1 MKKLLALVL
10 ALVMSMSLVT
20 ISNAA
25 DFADAKD
32 IDNKEAVEVMNAIGV
47 LIGDENGKFNPD
59 ANLTRAQAA
68 KIICVMLLGKDAADG
83 LNLKSTFSDAS
94 GWAESYIAYC
104 ASQGIV
110 AGVGNGKFDPDG
122 QLTGYQFAKM
132 LLVALGYKADLEG
145 MTGAD
150 WQVATAKLAL
160 NAGLTDGMSIALSK
174 TLTRD
179 EAAKMAFNT
188 LTATMVEYSNGVN
201 VSTSDG
207 TQVTVNAVRTKVG
220 HITTTGYKAGSN
232 ANDEYTQFCEQY
244 FDKLKLTSTTSTDDA
259 FDRPASEWSFKGVKV
274 GTYAKEAAFTYTAS
288 ASGSTTSAK
297 LSNMGIKGYKLA
309 AGVKAV
315 TNGVPASDALT
326 SIDDIPRLLG
336 NGTKVELFVD
346 EDDIE
351 TITDVI
357 VIKTQLMQIDRINKS
372 AKTVALKKVDNAGE
386 TIAKVGEDDTG
397 YAALSAMKADDYVL
411 VTYVRNSDNTAY
423 VVSSIDVPAAVT
435 GKLTRVSTSNNSVN
449 GVTVAGTAYSLAATK
464 GSAFDGL
471 NNSSIAADK
480 DCTVYVDSYG
490 YAVYIKDVT
499 ASTTYIVY
507 ADTYSSLVDGK
518 IVHIVSGYDMD
529 GVKITL
535 NVGTLDPYHTLSKG
549 AVYSYTTTTDNSADY
564 VINTAVASKTAE
576 IKKSDA
582 RYDDGNFYADD
593 VKFLFVSTT
602 KDNSDTITSV
612 DSVSVKSGKQAVAS
626 GVTTYAILNS
636 DNEVTTVVVIGEAD
650 VAEGSSVAYVK
661 KFVGFAGKVDSKET
675 YLYDLYIDGELV
687 KGVQSKQRVSANT
700 FVTYEQDGDLYTLKA
715 YTASD
720 KTTSVARWQG
730 VTKDNIASDKYIVA
744 GGVYY
749 TMASDAQVI
758 DLTDDNAYGSL
769 GDMKDTNKTFVL
781 DVVYNGN
788 STSSNYRTIN
798 YIFVVSATDPA

>member
-68 KIICVMLLGKDAADG
+68 KIICVMLLGQTAADG
-83 LNLKSTFSDAS
+83 LNLKANFSDVS

-220 HITTTGYKAGSN
+220 HTTTTGYKAGSN

-309 AGVKAV
+309 ASSVTAV
-315 TNGVPASDALT
+315 INGVPANNALT
-326 SIDDIPRLLG
+326 SINDIPALLG
-336 NGTKVELFVD
+336 NGTKVEIFVD

-411 VTYVRNSDNTAY
+411 VTYVRNSDNNAY

-464 GSAFDGL
+464 GNAFNGL
-471 NNSSIAADK
+471 NNSSIAANK

-535 NVGTLDPYHTLSKG
+535 NVGTVNPTLSKG

-564 VINTAVASKTAE
+564 VINTTAVASQTTE
-576 IKKSDA
+576 IKKSNA
-582 RYDDGNFYADD
+582 QYNGNFYADD

-602 KDNSDTITSV
+602 KDKNNTITSV

-636 DNEVTTVVVIGEAD
+636 DSEVTTVVVIGEAD

-661 KFVGFAGKVDSKET
+661 KFVGYAGKVDSKET

-687 KGVQSKQRVSANT
+687 KGVQSKQSVSANT

-715 YTASD
+715 YAATD
-720 KTTSVARWQG
+720 KTTSVTRWQG

-744 GGVYY
+744 GGEYY

-798 YIFVVSATDPA
+798 YIFVVSAT

>member
-25 DFADAKD
+25 FKDADK
-32 IDNKEAVEVMNAIGV
+32 IEHTEAVEVMSALGV

-68 KIICVMLLGKDAADG
+68 KIICVMLLGQTAADG
-83 LNLKSTFSDAS
+83 LNLKANFSDVS

-220 HITTTGYKAGSN
+220 HTITTGYKAGSN

-309 AGVKAV
+309 ASSVTAV
-315 TNGVPASDALT
+315 INGVPANNALT
-326 SIDDIPRLLG
+326 SINDIPGLLG
-336 NGTKVELFVD
+336 NGTKVEIFVD

-411 VTYVRNSDNTAY
+411 VTYVRNSDDNAY

-464 GSAFDGL
+464 GSAFNGL
-471 NNSSIAADK
+471 NNSSIAANK

-535 NVGTLDPYHTLSKG
+535 NVGTLDPTLSKG

-564 VINTAVASKTAE
+564 VINTTAVASKTAE

-582 RYDDGNFYADD
+582 RYDGNFYADD

-602 KDNSDTITSV
+602 KDNSNTITSV

-636 DNEVTTVVVIGEAD
+636 DSEVTTVVVIGEAD

-661 KFVGFAGKVDSKET
+661 KFVGYAGKVDSKET

-687 KGVQSKQRVSANT
+687 KGVQSKQNVSANT

-720 KTTSVARWQG
+720 KTTSVAKWQN
-730 VTKDNIASDKYIVA
+730 VTKADIASDKYIVA
-744 GGVYY
+744 GGEYY

-798 YIFVVSATDPA
+798 YIFVVSAT

>member
-68 KIICVMLLGKDAADG
+68 KIICVMLLGQTAADG
-83 LNLKSTFSDAS
+83 LNLKANFSDVS

-174 TLTRD
+174 VLTRD

-220 HITTTGYKAGSN
+220 HTTTTGYKATG
-232 ANDEYTQFCEQY
+232 NDEYTQFCEQY
-244 FDKLKLTSTTSTDDA
+244 FSKLKLTSTTSTDDA

-309 AGVKAV
+309 TSGVTAV
-315 TNGVPASDALT
+315 INGVPANNALT
-326 SIDDIPRLLG
+326 SINDIPALLG
-336 NGTKVELFVD
+336 NGTKVEIFVD

-411 VTYVRNSDNTAY
+411 VTYVRNSDNNAY

-464 GSAFDGL
+464 GNAFNGL
-471 NNSSIAADK
+471 NNSSIAANK

-529 GVKITL
+529 GVKTTL
-535 NVGTLDPYHTLSKG
+535 NVGTLNPTLSKG

-564 VINTAVASKTAE
+564 VINTTAVASKTAE

-582 RYDDGNFYADD
+582 QYDGKFYADD

-602 KDNSDTITSV
+602 KDNSNTITSV

-661 KFVGFAGKVDSKET
+661 KFVGYAGKVDSKET

-687 KGVQSKQRVSANT
+687 KGVQSKQNVSANT

-798 YIFVVSATDPA
+798 YIFVVSAT

>member
-25 DFADAKD
+25 FKDADK
-32 IDNKEAVEVMNAIGV
+32 ISNKEAVEVMNALGV
-47 LIGDENGKFNPD
+47 LVGDDKGNFNAD

-68 KIICVMLLGKDAADG
+68 KIVCVMLLGKDASDA
-83 LNLKSTFSDAS
+83 LSLKSNFTDVS

-220 HITTTGYKAGSN
+220 HTTTTGYKAGSN

-309 AGVKAV
+309 ASSVTAV
-315 TNGVPASDALT
+315 INGVPANNALT
-326 SIDDIPRLLG
+326 SINDIPGLLG
-336 NGTKVELFVD
+336 NGTKVEIFVD

-411 VTYVRNSDNTAY
+411 VTYVRNSDDTAY

-464 GSAFDGL
+464 GNAFNGL
-471 NNSSIAADK
+471 NNSSIAANK

-529 GVKITL
+529 GVKTTL
-535 NVGTLDPYHTLSKG
+535 NVGTLNPTLSKG

-564 VINTAVASKTAE
+564 VINTTAVASKTAE

-582 RYDDGNFYADD
+582 RYDGNFYADD

-602 KDNSDTITSV
+602 KDNSNTITSV

-636 DNEVTTVVVIGEAD
+636 DSEVTTVVVIGEAD

-661 KFVGFAGKVDSKET
+661 KFVGYAGKVDSKET

-687 KGVQSKQRVSANT
+687 KGVQSKQNVSANT

-720 KTTSVARWQG
+720 KTTSVAKWQN
-730 VTKDNIASDKYIVA
+730 VTKADIASDKYIVA
-744 GGVYY
+744 GGEYY

-798 YIFVVSATDPA
+798 YIFVVSAT

>member
-68 KIICVMLLGKDAADG
+68 KIICVMLLGQTAADG
-83 LNLKSTFSDAS
+83 LNLKANFSDVS

-220 HITTTGYKAGSN
+220 HTTTTGYKATG
-232 ANDEYTQFCEQY
+232 NDEYTQFCEQY
-244 FDKLKLTSTTSTDDA
+244 FSKLKLTSTTSTDDA

-309 AGVKAV
+309 ASSVTAV
-315 TNGVPASDALT
+315 INGVPANNALT
-326 SIDDIPRLLG
+326 SINDIPGLLG
-336 NGTKVELFVD
+336 NGTKVEIFVD

-411 VTYVRNSDNTAY
+411 VTYVRNSDNNAY

-464 GSAFDGL
+464 GNAFNGL
-471 NNSSIAADK
+471 NNSSIAANK

-529 GVKITL
+529 GVKTTL
-535 NVGTLDPYHTLSKG
+535 NVGTLNPTLSKG

-564 VINTAVASKTAE
+564 VINTTAVASKTAE

-582 RYDDGNFYADD
+582 QYDGKFYADD

-602 KDNSDTITSV
+602 KDNSNTITSV
-612 DSVSVKSGKQAVAS
+612 DSVSVKSGKQAVAL

-661 KFVGFAGKVDSKET
+661 KFVGYAGKVDSKET

-687 KGVQSKQRVSANT
+687 KGVQSKQNVSANT

-730 VTKDNIASDKYIVA
+730 VTKANIASDKYIVA
-744 GGVYY
+744 GGEYY

-798 YIFVVSATDPA
+798 YIFVVSAT

>member
-68 KIICVMLLGKDAADG
+68 KIICVMLLGQTAADG
-83 LNLKSTFSDAS
+83 LNLKANFSDVS

-220 HITTTGYKAGSN
+220 HTTTTGYKATG
-232 ANDEYTQFCEQY
+232 NDEYTQFCEQY
-244 FDKLKLTSTTSTDDA
+244 FSKLKLTSTTSTDDA

-309 AGVKAV
+309 TSGVTAV
-315 TNGVPASDALT
+315 INGVPANNALT
-326 SIDDIPRLLG
+326 SINDIPALLG
-336 NGTKVELFVD
+336 NGTKVEIFVD

-411 VTYVRNSDNTAY
+411 VTYVRNSDNNAY

-464 GSAFDGL
+464 GNAFNGL
-471 NNSSIAADK
+471 NNSSIAANK

-529 GVKITL
+529 GVKTTL
-535 NVGTLDPYHTLSKG
+535 NVGTLNPTLSKG

-564 VINTAVASKTAE
+564 VINTTAVASKTAE

-582 RYDDGNFYADD
+582 QYDGKFYADD

-602 KDNSDTITSV
+602 KDNSNTITSV

-661 KFVGFAGKVDSKET
+661 KFVGYAGKVDSKET

-687 KGVQSKQRVSANT
+687 KGVQSKQNVSANT

-720 KTTSVARWQG
+720 KTTSVAKWQN
-730 VTKDNIASDKYIVA
+730 VTKADIASDKYIVA
-744 GGVYY
+744 GGEYY

-798 YIFVVSATDPA
+798 YIFVVSAT

>member
-10 ALVMSMSLVT
+10 ALVMTMSLVT

-68 KIICVMLLGKDAADG
+68 KIICVMLLGQTAADG
-83 LNLKSTFSDAS
+83 LNLKANFSDVS

-220 HITTTGYKAGSN
+220 HTTTTGYKATG
-232 ANDEYTQFCEQY
+232 NDEYTQFCEQY
-244 FDKLKLTSTTSTDDA
+244 FSKLKLTSTTSTDDA

-315 TNGVPASDALT
+315 TNGVPANNALT
-326 SIDDIPRLLG
+326 SINDIPSLLG
-336 NGTKVELFVD
+336 NGTKVEIFVD

-386 TIAKVGEDDTG
+386 AIAKVGEDDTG

-411 VTYVRNSDNTAY
+411 VTYVRNSDNNAY

-464 GSAFDGL
+464 GNAFNGL
-471 NNSSIAADK
+471 NNSSIAANK

-529 GVKITL
+529 GVKTTL
-535 NVGTLDPYHTLSKG
+535 NVGTVSTSSLSKG

-564 VINTAVASKTAE
+564 VINTTAVASKTAE

-582 RYDDGNFYADD
+582 QYDGKFYADD

-602 KDNSDTITSV
+602 KDNSNTITSV

-661 KFVGFAGKVDSKET
+661 KFVGYAGKVDSKET

-687 KGVQSKQRVSANT
+687 KGVQSKQNVSANT

-720 KTTSVARWQG
+720 KTTSVAKWQN
-730 VTKDNIASDKYIVA
+730 VTKADIASDKYIVA
-744 GGVYY
+744 GGEYY

-798 YIFVVSATDPA
+798 YIFVVSAT

>member
-25 DFADAKD
+25 FKDADK
-32 IDNKEAVEVMNAIGV
+32 ISNKEAVEVMNAIGV
-47 LIGDENGKFNPD
+47 LVGDDKGNFNAD

-83 LNLKSTFSDAS
+83 LNLKANFSDVS

-220 HITTTGYKAGSN
+220 HTTTTGYKAGSN

-309 AGVKAV
+309 ASSVTAV
-315 TNGVPASDALT
+315 INGVPANNALT
-326 SIDDIPRLLG
+326 SINDIPGLLG
-336 NGTKVELFVD
+336 NGTKVEIFVD

-411 VTYVRNSDNTAY
+411 VTYVRNSDDNAY

-464 GSAFDGL
+464 GSAFNGL
-471 NNSSIAADK
+471 NNSSIAANK

-535 NVGTLDPYHTLSKG
+535 NVGTLNPNLSKG
-549 AVYSYTTTTDNSADY
+549 VVYSYTTTTDHSADY
-564 VINTAVASKTAE
+564 VINTTAVASKTAE

-582 RYDDGNFYADD
+582 QYDGKFYADD

-602 KDNSDTITSV
+602 KDNSNTITSV

-636 DNEVTTVVVIGEAD
+636 DSEVTTVVVIGEAD

-661 KFVGFAGKVDSKET
+661 KFVGYAGKVDSKET

-687 KGVQSKQRVSANT
+687 KGVQSKQNVSANT

-730 VTKDNIASDKYIVA
+730 VTKANIASDKYIVA
-744 GGVYY
+744 GGEYY

-798 YIFVVSATDPA
+798 YIFVVSAT

>member
-68 KIICVMLLGKDAADG
+68 KIICVMLLGQTAADG
-83 LNLKSTFSDAS
+83 LNLKANFSDVS

-220 HITTTGYKAGSN
+220 HTTTTGYKATG
-232 ANDEYTQFCEQY
+232 NDEYTQFCEQY
-244 FDKLKLTSTTSTDDA
+244 FSKLKLTSTTSTDDA

-309 AGVKAV
+309 TSGVTAV
-315 TNGVPASDALT
+315 INGVPANNALT
-326 SIDDIPRLLG
+326 SINDIPALLG
-336 NGTKVELFVD
+336 NGTKVEIFVD

-372 AKTVALKKVDNAGE
+372 AKTVALKKVDNAGVA
-386 TIAKVGEDDTG
+386 IAKVGEDDTG

-411 VTYVRNSDNTAY
+411 VTYVLNSDNNTY

-464 GSAFDGL
+464 GNAFDGL
-471 NNSSIAADK
+471 NNSSIAANK

-529 GVKITL
+529 GVKTTL
-535 NVGTLDPYHTLSKG
+535 NVGTLNPTLSKG

-564 VINTAVASKTAE
+564 VINTTAVASKTAE

-582 RYDDGNFYADD
+582 QYDGKFYADD

-602 KDNSDTITSV
+602 KDNSNTITSV

-661 KFVGFAGKVDSKET
+661 KFVGYAGKVDSKET

-687 KGVQSKQRVSANT
+687 KGVQSKQNVSANT

-798 YIFVVSATDPA
+798 YIFVVSAT

>member
-68 KIICVMLLGKDAADG
+68 KIICVMLLGQTAADG
-83 LNLKSTFSDAS
+83 LNLKANFSDVS

-220 HITTTGYKAGSN
+220 HTTTTGYKATG
-232 ANDEYTQFCEQY
+232 NDEYTQFCEQY
-244 FDKLKLTSTTSTDDA
+244 FSKLKLTSTTSTDDA

-309 AGVKAV
+309 TSGVTAV
-315 TNGVPASDALT
+315 INGVPANNALT
-326 SIDDIPRLLG
+326 SINDIPGLLG
-336 NGTKVELFVD
+336 NGTKVEIFVD

-411 VTYVRNSDNTAY
+411 VTYVRNSDNNAY

-464 GSAFDGL
+464 GSAFNGL
-471 NNSSIAADK
+471 NNSSIAANK

-535 NVGTLDPYHTLSKG
+535 NVGTLNPTLSKG

-564 VINTAVASKTAE
+564 VINTTAVASKTAE

-582 RYDDGNFYADD
+582 RYDGNFYADD

-602 KDNSDTITSV
+602 KDNSNTITSV

-661 KFVGFAGKVDSKET
+661 KFVGYAGKVDSKET

-687 KGVQSKQRVSANT
+687 KGVQSKQNVSANT

-720 KTTSVARWQG
+720 KTTSVAKWQN
-730 VTKDNIASDKYIVA
+730 VTKADIASDKYIVA
-744 GGVYY
+744 GGEYY

-798 YIFVVSATDPA
+798 YIFVVSAT

>member
-25 DFADAKD
+25 DFVDAKD

-68 KIICVMLLGKDAADG
+68 KIICVMLLGQTAADG
-83 LNLKSTFSDAS
+83 LNLKANFSDVS

-220 HITTTGYKAGSN
+220 HTTTTGYKATG
-232 ANDEYTQFCEQY
+232 NDEYTQFCEQY
-244 FDKLKLTSTTSTDDA
+244 FSKLKLTSTTSTDDA

-309 AGVKAV
+309 ASSVTAV
-315 TNGVPASDALT
+315 INGVPANNALT
-326 SIDDIPRLLG
+326 SINDIPGLLG
-336 NGTKVELFVD
+336 NGTKVEIFVD

-411 VTYVRNSDNTAY
+411 VTYVRNSDNNAY

-464 GSAFDGL
+464 GSAFNGL
-471 NNSSIAADK
+471 NNSSIAANK

-535 NVGTLDPYHTLSKG
+535 NVGTLDPTLSKG

-564 VINTAVASKTAE
+564 VINTTAVASKTAE

-582 RYDDGNFYADD
+582 RYDGNFYADD

-602 KDNSDTITSV
+602 KDNSNTITSV

-636 DNEVTTVVVIGEAD
+636 DSEVTTVVVIGEAD

-661 KFVGFAGKVDSKET
+661 KFVGYAGKVDSKET

-687 KGVQSKQRVSANT
+687 KGVQSKQNVSANT

-798 YIFVVSATDPA
+798 YIFVVSAT

>member
-68 KIICVMLLGKDAADG
+68 KIICVMLLGQTAADG
-83 LNLKSTFSDAS
+83 LNLKANFSDVS

-220 HITTTGYKAGSN
+220 HTTTTGYKATG
-232 ANDEYTQFCEQY
+232 NDEYTQFCEQY
-244 FDKLKLTSTTSTDDA
+244 FSKLKLTSTTSTDDA

-315 TNGVPASDALT
+315 TNGVAANNALT
-326 SIDDIPRLLG
+326 SINDIPGLLG
-336 NGTKVELFVD
+336 NGTKVEIFVD

-411 VTYVRNSDNTAY
+411 VTYVLNSDNNTY

-464 GSAFDGL
+464 GNAFNGL
-471 NNSSIAADK
+471 NNSSIAANK

-529 GVKITL
+529 GVKTTL
-535 NVGTLDPYHTLSKG
+535 NVGTLNPTLSKG

-564 VINTAVASKTAE
+564 VINTTAVASQTTE

-582 RYDDGNFYADD
+582 RYNGNFYADD

-602 KDNSDTITSV
+602 KDNSNTITSV

-661 KFVGFAGKVDSKET
+661 KFVGYAGKVDSKET

-687 KGVQSKQRVSANT
+687 KGVQSKQNVSANT

-798 YIFVVSATDPA
+798 YIFVVSAT

>member
-10 ALVMSMSLVT
+10 ALVMTMSLVT

-68 KIICVMLLGKDAADG
+68 KIICVMLLGQTAADG
-83 LNLKSTFSDAS
+83 LNLKANFSDVS

-220 HITTTGYKAGSN
+220 HTTTTGYKATG
-232 ANDEYTQFCEQY
+232 NDEYTQFCEQY
-244 FDKLKLTSTTSTDDA
+244 FSKLKLTSTTSTDDA

-309 AGVKAV
+309 TSGVTAV
-315 TNGVPASDALT
+315 INGVPANNALT
-326 SIDDIPRLLG
+326 SINDIPALLG
-336 NGTKVELFVD
+336 NGTKVEIFVD

-411 VTYVRNSDNTAY
+411 VTYVRNSDNNAY

-464 GSAFDGL
+464 GNAFNGL
-471 NNSSIAADK
+471 NNSSIAANK

-529 GVKITL
+529 GVKTTL
-535 NVGTLDPYHTLSKG
+535 NVGTLNPTLSKG

-564 VINTAVASKTAE
+564 VINTTAVASKTAE

-582 RYDDGNFYADD
+582 QYDGKFYADD

-602 KDNSDTITSV
+602 KDNSNTITSV

-661 KFVGFAGKVDSKET
+661 KFVGYAGKVDSKET

-687 KGVQSKQRVSANT
+687 KGVQSKQNVSANT

-720 KTTSVARWQG
+720 KTTSVTKWQN
-730 VTKDNIASDKYIVA
+730 VTKADIASDKYIVA
-744 GGVYY
+744 GGEYY

-798 YIFVVSATDPA
+798 YIFVVSAT

>member
-68 KIICVMLLGKDAADG
+68 KIICVMLLGQTAADG
-83 LNLKSTFSDAS
+83 LNLKANFSDVS

-220 HITTTGYKAGSN
+220 HTTTTGYKATG
-232 ANDEYTQFCEQY
+232 NDEYTQFCEQY
-244 FDKLKLTSTTSTDDA
+244 FSKLKLTSTTSTDDA

-309 AGVKAV
+309 ASGVTAV
-315 TNGVPASDALT
+315 INGVPANNALT
-326 SIDDIPRLLG
+326 SINDIPALLG
-336 NGTKVELFVD
+336 NGTKVEIFVD

-411 VTYVRNSDNTAY
+411 VTYVRNSDNNAY

-464 GSAFDGL
+464 GSAFNGL
-471 NNSSIAADK
+471 NNSSIAANK

-535 NVGTLDPYHTLSKG
+535 NVGTLNPNLSKG
-549 AVYSYTTTTDNSADY
+549 VVYSYTTTTDHSADY
-564 VINTAVASKTAE
+564 VINTTAVASKTAE

-582 RYDDGNFYADD
+582 QYDGKFYADD

-602 KDNSDTITSV
+602 KDNSNTITSV

-636 DNEVTTVVVIGEAD
+636 DSEVTTVVVIGEAD

-661 KFVGFAGKVDSKET
+661 KFVGYAGKVDSKET

-687 KGVQSKQRVSANT
+687 KGVQSKQNVSANT

-730 VTKDNIASDKYIVA
+730 VTKANIASDKYIVA
-744 GGVYY
+744 GGEYY

-798 YIFVVSATDPA
+798 YIFVVSAT

>member
-68 KIICVMLLGKDAADG
+68 KIICVMLLGQTAADG
-83 LNLKSTFSDAS
+83 LNLKANFSDVS

-220 HITTTGYKAGSN
+220 HTTTTGYKATG
-232 ANDEYTQFCEQY
+232 NDEYTQFCEQY
-244 FDKLKLTSTTSTDDA
+244 FSKLKLTSTTSTDDA

-315 TNGVPASDALT
+315 TNGVAANNALT
-326 SIDDIPRLLG
+326 SINDIPGLLG
-336 NGTKVELFVD
+336 NGTKVEIFVD

-411 VTYVRNSDNTAY
+411 VTYVLNSDNNTY

-464 GSAFDGL
+464 GNAFNGL
-471 NNSSIAADK
+471 NNSSIAANK

-529 GVKITL
+529 GVKTTL
-535 NVGTLDPYHTLSKG
+535 NVGTVNPTLSKG

-564 VINTAVASKTAE
+564 VINTTAVASQTTE

-582 RYDDGNFYADD
+582 RYNGNFYADD

-602 KDNSDTITSV
+602 KDNSNTITSV

-661 KFVGFAGKVDSKET
+661 KFVGYAGKVDSKET

-687 KGVQSKQRVSANT
+687 KGVQSKQNVSANT

-798 YIFVVSATDPA
+798 YIFVVSAT

>member
-68 KIICVMLLGKDAADG
+68 KIICVMLLGQTAADG
-83 LNLKSTFSDAS
+83 LNLKANFSDVS

-220 HITTTGYKAGSN
+220 HTTTTGYKATG
-232 ANDEYTQFCEQY
+232 NDEYTQFCEQY
-244 FDKLKLTSTTSTDDA
+244 FSKLKLTSTTSTDDA

-309 AGVKAV
+309 TNGVTAV
-315 TNGVPASDALT
+315 INGVPANNALT
-326 SIDDIPRLLG
+326 SINDIPALLG
-336 NGTKVELFVD
+336 NGTKVEIFVD

-411 VTYVRNSDNTAY
+411 VTYVHNSDNNAY

-464 GSAFDGL
+464 GNAFNGL
-471 NNSSIAADK
+471 NNSSIAANK

-529 GVKITL
+529 GVKTTL
-535 NVGTLDPYHTLSKG
+535 NVGTLNPTLSKG

-564 VINTAVASKTAE
+564 VINTTAVASKTAE

-582 RYDDGNFYADD
+582 QYDGKFYADD

-602 KDNSDTITSV
+602 KDNSNTITSV

-661 KFVGFAGKVDSKET
+661 KFVGYAGKVDSKET

-687 KGVQSKQRVSANT
+687 KGVQSKQNVSANT
-700 FVTYEQDGDLYTLKA
+700 FVTYEQDGYLYTLKA

-720 KTTSVARWQG
+720 KTTSVARWQS
-730 VTKDNIASDKYIVA
+730 VTKADIASDKYIVA
-744 GGVYY
+744 GGEYY

-798 YIFVVSATDPA
+798 YIFVVSAT

>member
-68 KIICVMLLGKDAADG
+68 KIICVMLLGQTAADG
-83 LNLKSTFSDAS
+83 LNLKANFSDVS

-220 HITTTGYKAGSN
+220 HTTTTGYKATG
-232 ANDEYTQFCEQY
+232 NDEYTQFCEQY
-244 FDKLKLTSTTSTDDA
+244 FSKLKLTSTTSTDDA

-309 AGVKAV
+309 TSGVTAV
-315 TNGVPASDALT
+315 INGVPANNALT
-326 SIDDIPRLLG
+326 SINDIPALLG
-336 NGTKVELFVD
+336 NGTKVEIFVD

-372 AKTVALKKVDNAGE
+372 AKTVALKKVDNAGVA
-386 TIAKVGEDDTG
+386 IAKVGEDDTG

-411 VTYVRNSDNTAY
+411 VTYVLNSDNNTY

-464 GSAFDGL
+464 GNAFDGL
-471 NNSSIAADK
+471 NNSSIAANK

-529 GVKITL
+529 GVKTTL
-535 NVGTLDPYHTLSKG
+535 NVGTVNPTLSKG

-564 VINTAVASKTAE
+564 VINTTAVASQTTE

-582 RYDDGNFYADD
+582 RYNGNFYADD

-602 KDNSDTITSV
+602 KDNSNTITSV

-661 KFVGFAGKVDSKET
+661 KFVGYAGKVDSKET

-687 KGVQSKQRVSANT
+687 KGVQSKQNVSANT

-720 KTTSVARWQG
+720 KTTSVARWQS
-730 VTKDNIASDKYIVA
+730 VTKADIASDKYIVA
-744 GGVYY
+744 GGEYY

-798 YIFVVSATDPA
+798 YIFVVSAT

>member
-25 DFADAKD
+25 DFVDAKD

-68 KIICVMLLGKDAADG
+68 KIICVMLLGQTAADG
-83 LNLKSTFSDAS
+83 LNLKANFSDVS

-220 HITTTGYKAGSN
+220 HTTTTGYKATG
-232 ANDEYTQFCEQY
+232 NDEYTQFCEQY
-244 FDKLKLTSTTSTDDA
+244 FSKLKLTSTTSTDDA

-309 AGVKAV
+309 TSGVTAV
-315 TNGVPASDALT
+315 INGVPANNALT
-326 SIDDIPRLLG
+326 SINDIPALLG
-336 NGTKVELFVD
+336 NGTKVEIFVD

-411 VTYVRNSDNTAY
+411 VTYVRNSDNNAY

-464 GSAFDGL
+464 GSAFNGL
-471 NNSSIAADK
+471 NNSSIAANK

-535 NVGTLDPYHTLSKG
+535 NVGTLDPTLSKG

-564 VINTAVASKTAE
+564 VINTTAVASKTAE

-582 RYDDGNFYADD
+582 QYDGKFYADD

-602 KDNSDTITSV
+602 KDNSNTITSV

-661 KFVGFAGKVDSKET
+661 KFVGYAGKVDSKET

-687 KGVQSKQRVSANT
+687 KGVQSKQNVSANT

-798 YIFVVSATDPA
+798 YIFVVSAT

>member
-25 DFADAKD
+25 DFVDAKD

-68 KIICVMLLGKDAADG
+68 KIICVMLLGQTAADG
-83 LNLKSTFSDAS
+83 LNLKANFSDVS

-160 NAGLTDGMSIALSK
+160 NAGLTDGMNIALSK
-174 TLTRD
+174 VLTRD

-220 HITTTGYKAGSN
+220 HTTTTGYKATG
-232 ANDEYTQFCEQY
+232 NDEYTQFCEQY
-244 FDKLKLTSTTSTDDA
+244 FSKLKLTSTTSTDDA

-309 AGVKAV
+309 KDTNGAVTVKAV
-315 TNGVPASDALT
+315 TNGVPANSALS
-326 SIDDIPRLLG
+326 SIDDIPGLLG
-336 NGTKVELFVD
+336 NGTKVEIFVD

-411 VTYVRNSDNTAY
+411 VTYVRDDNAY
-423 VVSSIDVPAAVT
+423 VVSSIDVPTAVT

-464 GSAFDGL
+464 GSAFNGL
-471 NNSSIAADK
+471 NNSSIAANK

-535 NVGTLDPYHTLSKG
+535 NVGTLDPTLSKG

-564 VINTAVASKTAE
+564 VINTTAVASKTAE

-582 RYDDGNFYADD
+582 RYDGNFYADD

-602 KDNSDTITSV
+602 KDNSNTITSV

-636 DNEVTTVVVIGEAD
+636 DSEVTTVVVIGEAD

-661 KFVGFAGKVDSKET
+661 KFVGYAGKVDSKET

-687 KGVQSKQRVSANT
+687 KGVQSKQNVSANT

-720 KTTSVARWQG
+720 KTTSVAKWQN
-730 VTKDNIASDKYIVA
+730 VTKADIASDKYIVA
-744 GGVYY
+744 GGEYY

-798 YIFVVSATDPA
+798 YIFVVSAT

>member
-68 KIICVMLLGKDAADG
+68 KIICVMLLGQTAADG
-83 LNLKSTFSDAS
+83 LNLKANFSDVS

-220 HITTTGYKAGSN
+220 HTTTTGYKATG
-232 ANDEYTQFCEQY
+232 NDEYTQFCEQY
-244 FDKLKLTSTTSTDDA
+244 FSKLKLTSTTSTDDA

-309 AGVKAV
+309 TSGVTAV
-315 TNGVPASDALT
+315 INGVPANNALT
-326 SIDDIPRLLG
+326 SINDIPALLG
-336 NGTKVELFVD
+336 NGTKVEIFVD

-411 VTYVRNSDNTAY
+411 VTYVRNSDNNAY

-464 GSAFDGL
+464 GNAFNGL
-471 NNSSIAADK
+471 NNSSIAANK

-529 GVKITL
+529 GVKTTL
-535 NVGTLDPYHTLSKG
+535 NVGTLNPTLSKG

-564 VINTAVASKTAE
+564 VINTTAVASKTAE

-582 RYDDGNFYADD
+582 QYDGKFYADD

-602 KDNSDTITSV
+602 KDNSNTITSV

-661 KFVGFAGKVDSKET
+661 KFVGYAGKVDSKET

-687 KGVQSKQRVSANT
+687 KGVQSKQNVSANT

-744 GGVYY
+744 GGEYY

-798 YIFVVSATDPA
+798 YIFVVSAT

>member
-602 KDNSDTITSV
+602 KDNGNTITSV

>member
-68 KIICVMLLGKDAADG
+68 KIICVMLLGQTAADG
-83 LNLKSTFSDAS
+83 LNLKANFSDVS

-207 TQVTVNAVRTKVG
+207 TQVTVNAVRNKVG
-220 HITTTGYKAGSN
+220 HTTTTGYKAGSN

-309 AGVKAV
+309 ASSVTAV
-315 TNGVPASDALT
+315 INGVPANNALT
-326 SIDDIPRLLG
+326 SINDIPGLLG
-336 NGTKVELFVD
+336 NGTKVEIFVD

-411 VTYVRNSDNTAY
+411 VTYVRNSDDNAY

-471 NNSSIAADK
+471 NNSSIAANK

-518 IVHIVSGYDMD
+518 IVNIVSGYDMD

-535 NVGTLDPYHTLSKG
+535 NVGTVSTSSLAKG

-564 VINTAVASKTAE
+564 VINTTAVASQITE

-582 RYDDGNFYADD
+582 QYGGKFYADD

-602 KDNSDTITSV
+602 TKNSAIDSV
-612 DSVSVKSGKQAVAS
+612 DSVSVKSGKQAVAA

-636 DNEVTTVVVIGEAD
+636 DNEVTTVVVIGETD

-661 KFVGFAGKVDSKET
+661 KFVGYAGKVDSKET

-687 KGVQSKQRVSANT
+687 KGVQSKQNVSANT

-730 VTKDNIASDKYIVA
+730 VKKANIASDKYIVA
-744 GGVYY
+744 GGEYY

-798 YIFVVSATDPA
+798 YIFVVSAT

>member
-68 KIICVMLLGKDAADG
+68 KIVCVMLLGQTAADG
-83 LNLKSTFSDAS
+83 LNLKANFSDVS

-174 TLTRD
+174 ALTRD

-220 HITTTGYKAGSN
+220 HTTTTGYKATG
-232 ANDEYTQFCEQY
+232 NDEYTQFCEQY
-244 FDKLKLTSTTSTDDA
+244 FSKLKLTSTTSTDDA

-309 AGVKAV
+309 TSGVTAV
-315 TNGVPASDALT
+315 INGVPANNALT
-326 SIDDIPRLLG
+326 SINDIPALLG
-336 NGTKVELFVD
+336 NGTKVEIFVD

-372 AKTVALKKVDNAGE
+372 AKTVALKKVDNAGVA
-386 TIAKVGEDDTG
+386 IAKVGEDDTG

-411 VTYVRNSDNTAY
+411 VTYVRNSDGTAY

-471 NNSSIAADK
+471 NNSSIAANK

-529 GVKITL
+529 GVKTTL
-535 NVGTLDPYHTLSKG
+535 NVGTLNPNLSKG

-564 VINTAVASKTAE
+564 VINTTAVASQTTE

-582 RYDDGNFYADD
+582 QYDGKFYADD

-602 KDNSDTITSV
+602 KDNSNTITSV
-612 DSVSVKSGKQAVAS
+612 DSVSVKSGKQAVAL

-661 KFVGFAGKVDSKET
+661 KFVGYAGKVDSKET

-687 KGVQSKQRVSANT
+687 KGVQSKQNVSANT

-730 VTKDNIASDKYIVA
+730 VTKANIASDKYIVA
-744 GGVYY
+744 GGEYY

-798 YIFVVSATDPA
+798 YIFVVSAT

>member
-68 KIICVMLLGKDAADG
+68 KIICVMLLGQTAADG
-83 LNLKSTFSDAS
+83 LNLKANFSDVS

-220 HITTTGYKAGSN
+220 HTTTTGYKATG
-232 ANDEYTQFCEQY
+232 NDEYTQFCEQY
-244 FDKLKLTSTTSTDDA
+244 FSKLKLTSTTSTDDA

-309 AGVKAV
+309 ASSVTAV
-315 TNGVPASDALT
+315 INGVPANNALT
-326 SIDDIPRLLG
+326 SINDIPGLLG
-336 NGTKVELFVD
+336 NGTKVEIFVD

-411 VTYVRNSDNTAY
+411 VTYVRNSDDNAY

-464 GSAFDGL
+464 GSAFNGL
-471 NNSSIAADK
+471 NNSSIAANK

-535 NVGTLDPYHTLSKG
+535 NVGTLNPNLSKG
-549 AVYSYTTTTDNSADY
+549 VVYSYTTTTDHSADY
-564 VINTAVASKTAE
+564 VINTTAVASKTAE

-582 RYDDGNFYADD
+582 QYDGKFYADD

-602 KDNSDTITSV
+602 KDNSNTITSV

-636 DNEVTTVVVIGEAD
+636 DSEVTTVVVIGEAD

-661 KFVGFAGKVDSKET
+661 KFVGYAGKVDSKET

-715 YTASD
+715 YAATD

-744 GGVYY
+744 GGEYY

-798 YIFVVSATDPA
+798 YIFVVSAT

>member
-25 DFADAKD
+25 DFVDAKD

-68 KIICVMLLGKDAADG
+68 KIICVMLLGQTAADG
-83 LNLKSTFSDAS
+83 LNLKANFSDVS

-160 NAGLTDGMSIALSK
+160 NAGLTDGMNIALSK
-174 TLTRD
+174 VLTRD

-220 HITTTGYKAGSN
+220 HTTTTGYKATG
-232 ANDEYTQFCEQY
+232 NDEYTQFCEQY
-244 FDKLKLTSTTSTDDA
+244 FSKLKLTSTTSTDDA

-309 AGVKAV
+309 KDTNGAVTVKAV
-315 TNGVPASDALT
+315 TNGVPANSALS
-326 SIDDIPRLLG
+326 SIDDIPGLLG
-336 NGTKVELFVD
+336 NGTKVEIFVD

-411 VTYVRNSDNTAY
+411 VTYVRDDNAY
-423 VVSSIDVPAAVT
+423 VVSSIDVPTAVT

-464 GSAFDGL
+464 GSALTG
-471 NNSSIAADK
+471 
-480 DCTVYVDSYG
+480 
-490 YAVYIKDVT
+490 
-499 ASTTYIVY
+499 STTAALLPIRT
-507 ADTYSSLVDGK
+507 APSTLIAMAMLCTSRMLPLPRPTSFMPILTAASSMAR
-518 IVHIVSGYDMD
+518 SS
-529 GVKITL
+529 
-535 NVGTLDPYHTLSKG
+535 TLSP
-549 AVYSYTTTTDNSADY
+549 VM
-564 VINTAVASKTAE
+564 I
-576 IKKSDA
+576 
-582 RYDDGNFYADD
+582 
-593 VKFLFVSTT
+593 
-602 KDNSDTITSV
+602 
-612 DSVSVKSGKQAVAS
+612 
-626 GVTTYAILNS
+626 
-636 DNEVTTVVVIGEAD
+636 
-650 VAEGSSVAYVK
+650 
-661 KFVGFAGKVDSKET
+661 
-675 YLYDLYIDGELV
+675 
-687 KGVQSKQRVSANT
+687 
-700 FVTYEQDGDLYTLKA
+700 
-715 YTASD
+715 
-720 KTTSVARWQG
+720 W
-730 VTKDNIASDKYIVA
+730 
-744 GGVYY
+744 
-749 TMASDAQVI
+749 MA
-758 DLTDDNAYGSL
+758 LRSL
-769 GDMKDTNKTFVL
+769 
-781 DVVYNGN
+781 
-788 STSSNYRTIN
+788 
-798 YIFVVSATDPA
+798 

>member
-68 KIICVMLLGKDAADG
+68 KIICVMLLGQTAADG
-83 LNLKSTFSDAS
+83 LNLKANFSDVS

-220 HITTTGYKAGSN
+220 HTTTTGYKATG
-232 ANDEYTQFCEQY
+232 NDEYTQFCEQY
-244 FDKLKLTSTTSTDDA
+244 FSKLKLTSTTSTDDA

-309 AGVKAV
+309 ASSVTAV
-315 TNGVPASDALT
+315 INGVPANNALT
-326 SIDDIPRLLG
+326 SINDIPGLLG
-336 NGTKVELFVD
+336 NGTKVEIFVD

-411 VTYVRNSDNTAY
+411 VTYVRNSDNNAY

-464 GSAFDGL
+464 GNAFNGL
-471 NNSSIAADK
+471 NNSSIAANK

-518 IVHIVSGYDMD
+518 IVNIVSGYDMD
-529 GVKITL
+529 GVKTTL
-535 NVGTLDPYHTLSKG
+535 NVGTVSTSSLSKG

-564 VINTAVASKTAE
+564 VINTTAVASKTAE

-582 RYDDGNFYADD
+582 RYDGKFYADD

-602 KDNSDTITSV
+602 KDNSNTITSV

-661 KFVGFAGKVDSKET
+661 KFVGYAGKVDSKET

-687 KGVQSKQRVSANT
+687 KGVQSKQNVSANT

-788 STSSNYRTIN
+788 STSSNYCTIN
-798 YIFVVSATDPA
+798 YIFVVSAT

>member
-68 KIICVMLLGKDAADG
+68 KIICVMLLGQTAADG
-83 LNLKSTFSDAS
+83 LNLKANFSDVS

-220 HITTTGYKAGSN
+220 HTTTTGYKAGSN

-244 FDKLKLTSTTSTDDA
+244 FSKLKLTSTTSTDDA

-309 AGVKAV
+309 TSGVTAV
-315 TNGVPASDALT
+315 INGVPANNALT
-326 SIDDIPRLLG
+326 SINDIPALLG
-336 NGTKVELFVD
+336 NGTKVEIFVD

-411 VTYVRNSDNTAY
+411 VTYVRNDNNAY

-464 GSAFDGL
+464 GSAFNGL
-471 NNSSIAADK
+471 NNSSIAANK

-507 ADTYSSLVDGK
+507 ADTYSSLVEGK
-518 IVHIVSGYDMD
+518 IVNIVSGYDMD

-535 NVGTLDPYHTLSKG
+535 NVGTVSTSSLSKG

-564 VINTAVASKTAE
+564 VINTTAVASKTTE
-576 IKKSDA
+576 IKKSA
-582 RYDDGNFYADD
+582 AQYDGKFYADD

-602 KDNSDTITSV
+602 KDNSNTITSV

-661 KFVGFAGKVDSKET
+661 KFVGYAGKVDSKET

-687 KGVQSKQRVSANT
+687 KGVQSKQNVSANT

-730 VTKDNIASDKYIVA
+730 VTKANIASDKYIVA
-744 GGVYY
+744 GGEYY

-798 YIFVVSATDPA
+798 YIFVVSAT

>member
-68 KIICVMLLGKDAADG
+68 KIICVMLLGQTAADG
-83 LNLKSTFSDAS
+83 LNLKANFSDVS

-220 HITTTGYKAGSN
+220 HTTTTGYKANG
-232 ANDEYTQFCEQY
+232 NDEYTQFCEQY

-315 TNGVPASDALT
+315 TNGVPASNALT
-326 SIDDIPRLLG
+326 SINDIPGLLG
-336 NGTKVELFVD
+336 NGTKVEIFVD

-372 AKTVALKKVDNAGE
+372 AKTVALKKVDNAGVA
-386 TIAKVGEDDTG
+386 IAKVGEDDTG

-411 VTYVRNSDNTAY
+411 VTYVRNSDDTAY

-471 NNSSIAADK
+471 NNSSIAANK
-480 DCTVYVDSYG
+480 DCTIYVDSYG

-518 IVHIVSGYDMD
+518 IVQIVSGYDMD
-529 GVKITL
+529 GVKTTL
-535 NVGTLDPYHTLSKG
+535 NVGTATPSLSKG

-564 VINTAVASKTAE
+564 VINTTPVASQTTE
-576 IKKSDA
+576 IKKSEA
-582 RYDDGNFYADD
+582 QYNGNFYADD

-602 KDNSDTITSV
+602 KDNSNTITSV

-636 DNEVTTVVVIGEAD
+636 DSEVTTVVVIGEAD

-661 KFVGFAGKVDSKET
+661 KFVGYAGKVDSKET

-687 KGVQSKQRVSANT
+687 KGVQSKQYVSANT

-744 GGVYY
+744 GGEYY

-798 YIFVVSATDPA
+798 YIFVVSAT

>member
-68 KIICVMLLGKDAADG
+68 KIICVMLLGQTAADG
-83 LNLKSTFSDAS
+83 LNLKANFSDVS

-220 HITTTGYKAGSN
+220 HTTTTGYKATG
-232 ANDEYTQFCEQY
+232 NDEYTQFCEQY
-244 FDKLKLTSTTSTDDA
+244 FSKLKLTSTTSTDDA

-315 TNGVPASDALT
+315 TNGVAANNALT
-326 SIDDIPRLLG
+326 SINDIPGLLG
-336 NGTKVELFVD
+336 NGTKVEIFVD

-372 AKTVALKKVDNAGE
+372 AKTVALKKVDNAGVA
-386 TIAKVGEDDTG
+386 IAKVGEDDTG

-411 VTYVRNSDNTAY
+411 VTYVLNSDNNTY

-464 GSAFDGL
+464 GNAFDGL
-471 NNSSIAADK
+471 NNSSIAANK
-480 DCTVYVDSYG
+480 DCTIYVDSYG

-529 GVKITL
+529 GVKTTL
-535 NVGTLDPYHTLSKG
+535 NVGTVNPTLSKG

-564 VINTAVASKTAE
+564 VINTTAVASQTTE

-582 RYDDGNFYADD
+582 RYNGNFYADD

-602 KDNSDTITSV
+602 KDNSNTITSV
-612 DSVSVKSGKQAVAS
+612 DSVSVKSGKQAVAL

-661 KFVGFAGKVDSKET
+661 KFVGYAGKVDSKET

-687 KGVQSKQRVSANT
+687 KGVQSKQNVSANT

-730 VTKDNIASDKYIVA
+730 VTKANIASDKYIVA
-744 GGVYY
+744 GGEYY

-798 YIFVVSATDPA
+798 YIFVVSAT

>member
-10 ALVMSMSLVT
+10 ALVMTMSLVT

-68 KIICVMLLGKDAADG
+68 KIICVMLLGQTAADG
-83 LNLKSTFSDAS
+83 LNLKANFSDVS

-220 HITTTGYKAGSN
+220 HTTTTGYKATG
-232 ANDEYTQFCEQY
+232 NDEYTQFCEQY
-244 FDKLKLTSTTSTDDA
+244 FSKLKLTSTTSTDDA

-309 AGVKAV
+309 ASSVTAV
-315 TNGVPASDALT
+315 INGVPANNALT
-326 SIDDIPRLLG
+326 SINDIPGLLG
-336 NGTKVELFVD
+336 NGTKVEIFVD

-411 VTYVRNSDNTAY
+411 VTYVRNSDNNAY

-464 GSAFDGL
+464 GSAFNGL
-471 NNSSIAADK
+471 NNSSIAANK

-529 GVKITL
+529 GVKTTL
-535 NVGTLDPYHTLSKG
+535 NVGTLNPTLSKG

-564 VINTAVASKTAE
+564 VINTTAVASKTAE

-582 RYDDGNFYADD
+582 QYDGKFYADD

-602 KDNSDTITSV
+602 KDNSNTITSV

-661 KFVGFAGKVDSKET
+661 KFVGYAGKVDSKET

-687 KGVQSKQRVSANT
+687 KGVQSKQNVSANT

-720 KTTSVARWQG
+720 KTTSVTKWQN
-730 VTKDNIASDKYIVA
+730 VTKADIASDKYIVA
-744 GGVYY
+744 GGEYY

-798 YIFVVSATDPA
+798 YIFVVSAT